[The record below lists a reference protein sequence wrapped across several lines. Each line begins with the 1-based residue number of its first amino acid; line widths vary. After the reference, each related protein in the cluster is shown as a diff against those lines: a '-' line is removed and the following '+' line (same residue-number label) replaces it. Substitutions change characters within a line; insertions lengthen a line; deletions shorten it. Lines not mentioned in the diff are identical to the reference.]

1 MIFVSRVAPV
11 GWEAWLRQDWERE
24 PSAFGNSYKTTKRFG
39 GTEACCARVASA
51 MNIAAYVAYF
61 LIGLLAGIVLPSF
74 AMSLLG

>member
-1 MIFVSRVAPV
+1 
-11 GWEAWLRQDWERE
+11 
-24 PSAFGNSYKTTKRFG
+24 
-39 GTEACCARVASA
+39 